1 MNTLL
6 AILIVG
12 AWSWVSVMALTRAFS
27 ERRRWQREH
36 SGWGSG

>member
-12 AWSWVSVMALTRAFS
+12 AWSWVSVMALTRALFWF
-27 ERRRWQREH
+27 EDHRREIEAAVV
-36 SGWGSG
+36 G